1 MRLFFALWPPAA
13 AARALAEWAAA
24 VQRDCGGR
32 ATKEDT
38 IHLTLAFL
46 GEADPEQ
53 AIAAAQGARG
63 DAFELPVETAKY
75 WRHNEIVWVG
85 PLTMPP
91 ALEALVGSLH
101 GRLREASFVLEKRPF
116 AAHITLL
123 RRAPQP
129 TALPPLPRVA
139 WPAREFVLVRS
150 EPGARYQV
158 VQRFP
163 LH

>member
-1 MRLFFALWPPAA
+1 LRLFFALWPPAP
-13 AARALAEWAAA
+13 AARALAEWAAE
-24 VQRDCGGR
+24 VQRQSGGR
-32 ATKEDT
+32 ATKEET

-46 GEADPEQ
+46 GEADSDE
-53 AIAAAQGARG
+53 AIAAAKGVSG
-63 DAFELPVETAKY
+63 NAFDLPVDAAKY

-85 PLTMPP
+85 PRAMPA
-91 ALEALVGSLH
+91 ALEALVASLH

-116 AAHITLL
+116 AAHVTLL

-129 TALPPLPRVA
+129 AALPPLPRVE

-150 EPGARYQV
+150 KAGARYEV

>member
-1 MRLFFALWPPAA
+1 VRLFFALWPPAP
-13 AARALAEWAAA
+13 AARALAEWAAT
-24 VQRDCGGR
+24 VQRESGGR
-32 ATKEDT
+32 ATKQET

-46 GEADPEQ
+46 GEADPDK
-53 AIAAAQGARG
+53 AITAARG
-63 DAFELPVETAKY
+63 ASGERFALPVETAKY

-85 PLTMPP
+85 PLAMPP
-91 ALEALVGSLH
+91 QLDALVGSLH

-129 TALPPLPRVA
+129 SALPGLPRIA
-139 WPAREFVLVRS
+139 WPADEFVLVRS
-150 EPGARYQV
+150 KPGSRYEV